1 MATTEELLAQLE
13 AEAQGETPVCIID
26 PETRTITVPPE
37 YQLLGVENDKR
48 VERLYFQCPKIVGD
62 NQDLSQDYQ
71 LFMNYQNANGD
82 PDAYK
87 ISDMQVEGDNITFSW
102 LLEENV
108 TKYRGDIQFAFGAI
122 KPGDTPEDPDKNR
135 WNTTINTDC
144 TCLVGLKCTQQ
155 VAESNP
161 DALTQIWA
169 AIDELKAG
177 GGGGTGGTT
186 NYNNLS
192 NKPQLNG
199 VTLEGNKTLDQVGVL
214 AKNQGSSNSGKY
226 LSVGSDGNVV
236 PADAPSGGTVD
247 PEQIKQAVNGYLE
260 ENPVS
265 GMTAEQEQQLNQ
277 NTANIT
283 NLKNTN
289 DDFAIKIFNLAS
301 SVENV
306 FKNVVFKSANTE
318 SFDYLSNLVQNLKP
332 REVVTIKYSLTNCTI
347 DNNVTYAKK
356 GSNFTATVT
365 PDSGTEFQS
374 LKVTMGGVDV
384 TGTVVTD
391 KTINISNVTGDIV
404 ITAIAKSLFWADG
417 YKVLDY
423 VYSSGN
429 GDAYIDTDWIMTDLG
444 EKIVVGVQLSET
456 NPTNNTAAFLGVNA
470 DSAFSSIYSAIELGQ
485 KSGKISG
492 DRIPIGWGTYQ
503 PQDGFEA
510 RHQEDFKSAIH
521 YISLT
526 NGEQKLWNDEDMNS
540 LYTGAL
546 AINTRTYT
554 MDKSKIPP
562 FPLWL
567 FRSNI
572 QDVAYQSAVKKTY
585 RSPGVKI
592 SCFKVYDGDGI
603 LTVNMRAA
611 KRETDGAI
619 GFYDTVRKRFF
630 ENACDTGDLIGG

>member
-1 MATTEELLAQLE
+1 MLTTEELLAQLE
-13 AEAQGETPVCIID
+13 SEAQSETPVCVID

-37 YQLLGVENDKR
+37 YQLLGVESDKR
-48 VERLYFQCPKIVGD
+48 VERILFRCPKIVGD
-62 NQDLSQDYQ
+62 NQDLSQDYI
-71 LFMNYQNANGD
+71 LFVNYVNANGD

-87 ISDMQVEGDNITFSW
+87 INDMQVDGDNITFSW

-108 TKYRGDIQFAFGAI
+108 TLYQGNIQISFCGI
-122 KPGDTPEDPDKNR
+122 IPGDRQEDPDKNR
-135 WNTTINTDC
+135 WGTTINTDC
-144 TCLVGLKCTQQ
+144 TVLTGLKCTQQ

-161 DALTQIWA
+161 DALAQIWA

-177 GGGGTGGTT
+177 G
-186 NYNNLS
+186 
-192 NKPQLNG
+192 
-199 VTLEGNKTLDQVGVL
+199 
-214 AKNQGSSNSGKY
+214 
-226 LSVGSDGNVV
+226 
-236 PADAPSGGTVD
+236 GGTVD

-347 DNNVTYAKK
+347 DNNVTYAMK

-374 LKVTMGGVDV
+374 LKVTMGGADV
-384 TGTVVTD
+384 TETVVID
-391 KTINISNVTGDIV
+391 KTINISNVTGDII
-404 ITAIAKSLFWADG
+404 ITAVSKQISTDDG
-417 YKVLDY
+417 YEFLNY

-456 NPTNNTAAFLGVNA
+456 NLTNSSAAFLGVNA
-470 DSAFSSIYSAIELGQ
+470 DSAFSSIYSAIEVSQ
-485 KSGKISG
+485 QSYSSIAV
-492 DRIPIGWGTYQ
+492 GWGVYQ
-503 PQDGFEA
+503 PTTNAFVA
-510 RHQEDFKSAIH
+510 RHGEDFKNKIY

-526 NGEQKLWNDEDMNS
+526 NGDQRLWEDEDM
-540 LYTGAL
+540 YTQYSGLL
-546 AINTRTYT
+546 AESDQAYS
-554 MDKSKIPP
+554 MEASKIPP

-572 QDVAYQSAVKKTY
+572 QDVAYQSANKKTY

-592 SCFKVYDGDGI
+592 SCFKVYDADGI
-603 LTVNMRAA
+603 LIVNMRAA